1 MSKDSSAKSYQ
12 NSKWALQKK
21 ACGRYQSLSKEEK
34 EKKSDSMVVN
44 DKKIY

>member
-1 MSKDSSAKSYQ
+1 MSRDSSAKSYE
-12 NSKWALQKK
+12 NSKLAQQKK
-21 ACGRYQSLSKEEK
+21 ACERYQSHSKEEK